1 MNSKSEDCDFNFIKN
16 ELPID
21 LEDLNNCIDDSF
33 DRVIYQISEGF
44 HQNNDDGSDTSNE
57 ENQQGRNEFTFH
69 FSGTQN
75 DSHGVIEHDIQENEI
90 NLTIRPG
97 NHPSFYGE
105 PSHVT
110 MTITNTEN
118 GSDPTAILARYR
130 CNYDACSRSY
140 STVGNLRTHMKT
152 HKGEF
157 RFKCDENGCGKA
169 FLTSY
174 SLKIHIRVHTKVKP
188 FECTDCDKAFNTRY
202 RLRAHLRLHNGETF
216 NCSSCS
222 KFFTTFSDLKKHNRT
237 HTQERP
243 YKCVECLKA
252 FTASHHLKTHYRIHS
267 GERPYK
273 CAIKS
278 DCSKAFSTPHSLK
291 SHLKTHEKKA
301 LNDDGKKKTG
311 KKLKLIKT
319 EVSPGTQSD
328 ESENV
333 LNENKINMLQFEII
347 DDSGNN
353 IKYSPISFPSSVDS
367 TISHLQQSPSEA
379 LQLAMASEVEVGSP
393 WIDISVL
400 ASKSIMPSTP
410 LTSSCHAM
418 STNIPTFVDLPTYSV
433 VDNELMIGNYQGVSD
448 DMSLMD
454 NIFNNGFSGNQ
465 DVSQANNDLTMKELN
480 DLLETNDFNNS
491 SDDSLMDF
499 ATDNANKTLKEI
511 TADAGICQCETC
523 KCDPLQ
529 EGGCVGGCGP
539 QKPCRP
545 KTISIHQKSENSK
558 IPWN

>member
-1 MNSKSEDCDFNFIKN
+1 M
-16 ELPID
+16 
-21 LEDLNNCIDDSF
+21 
-33 DRVIYQISEGF
+33 
-44 HQNNDDGSDTSNE
+44 
-57 ENQQGRNEFTFH
+57 
-69 FSGTQN
+69 
-75 DSHGVIEHDIQENEI
+75 
-90 NLTIRPG
+90 
-97 NHPSFYGE
+97 
-105 PSHVT
+105 
-110 MTITNTEN
+110 
-118 GSDPTAILARYR
+118 
-130 CNYDACSRSY
+130 
-140 STVGNLRTHMKT
+140 
-152 HKGEF
+152 
-157 RFKCDENGCGKA
+157 
-169 FLTSY
+169 
-174 SLKIHIRVHTKVKP
+174 
-188 FECTDCDKAFNTRY
+188 
-202 RLRAHLRLHNGETF
+202 
-216 NCSSCS
+216 
-222 KFFTTFSDLKKHNRT
+222 
-237 HTQERP
+237 
-243 YKCVECLKA
+243 
-252 FTASHHLKTHYRIHS
+252 
-267 GERPYK
+267 
-273 CAIKS
+273 
-278 DCSKAFSTPHSLK
+278 
-291 SHLKTHEKKA
+291 
-301 LNDDGKKKTG
+301 
-311 KKLKLIKT
+311 
-319 EVSPGTQSD
+319 SPGTQSD

-367 TISHLQQSPSEA
+367 TMSHLQQSPSEA

-433 VDNELMIGNYQGVSD
+433 VDNELMIGSYQGVSD

-465 DVSQANNDLTMKELN
+465 DVSQTNNDLTMKELN

-545 KTISIHQKSENSK
+545 KAIANHQKSENASK
-558 IPWN
+558 SLIDEIDSMNVDLRTPNNPSKCNCKSTKDAVDKGCCVVICLKTLETIKNEIKSELKNEIANQLPQNAIISNEQGCNEFNNCLSFDMQEIPWN